1 MTYDSNNIFAKILR
15 GEIPCQKIDEDEH
28 TLSFADINPQA
39 PVHILVIPKG
49 AYCDWADFAA
59 TASAVEMAAFT
70 KAIHRVAELTGIS
83 KTGYR
88 VISNTGLDS
97 HQEVPHLH
105 MHVLGGGP
113 VGPLLNIGVSAM
125 ISSNELVFSL

>member
-59 TASAVEMAAFT
+59 TASAAEMAAFT

-83 KTGYR
+83 KTER
-88 VISNTGLDS
+88 MLIFVDFLARDFPTQDFSKNIIVI
-97 HQEVPHLH
+97 
-105 MHVLGGGP
+105 
-113 VGPLLNIGVSAM
+113 VGHNY
-125 ISSNELVFSL
+125 SSL

>member
-1 MTYDSNNIFAKILR
+1 MTYVSYNVVSRILR
-15 GEIPCQKIDEDEH
+15 GESPSEKIDEDEH

-59 TASAVEMAAFT
+59 TASAVEMVAFT

-97 HQEVPHLH
+97 NQEVPHLH
-105 MHVLGGGP
+105 MHVLGGAP
-113 VGPLLNIGVSAM
+113 VGPLVLAKSQ
-125 ISSNELVFSL
+125 L

>member
-1 MTYDSNNIFAKILR
+1 MAYDKNNVFAKILR
-15 GEIPCQKIDEDEH
+15 GEIPCTAIDEDEH

-49 AYCDWADFAA
+49 PYTDWSHFTVNASGEEI
-59 TASAVEMAAFT
+59 TAFVR
-70 KAIHRVAELTGIS
+70 AINRVANIMGIS

-88 VISNTGLDS
+88 VISNIGFDG

-105 MHVLGGGP
+105 MHVLGGAP
-113 VGPLLNIGVSAM
+113 IGH
-125 ISSNELVFSL
+125 LVAQKS

>member
-15 GEIPCQKIDEDEH
+15 GEIPCQKIDEDDY

-49 AYCDWADFAA
+49 AYRDWADFAA
-59 TASAVEMAAFT
+59 TASAVEIVAFT
-70 KAIHRVAELTGIS
+70 KAIQRVAELTGIN

-113 VGPLLNIGVSAM
+113 VGPLV
-125 ISSNELVFSL
+125 LVKSQL

>member
-1 MTYDSNNIFAKILR
+1 MDYDKNNVFAKILR
-15 GEIPCQKIDEDEH
+15 GEIPCTVIDEDEY

-49 AYCDWADFAA
+49 AYTDWSDFAA
-59 TASAVEMAAFT
+59 NASGEEMSAFF
-70 KAIHRVAELTGIS
+70 KAISRVAESTGIG

-88 VISNTGLDS
+88 VISNIGTDS

-105 MHVLGGGP
+105 MHVLGGAP
-113 VGPLLNIGVSAM
+113 IGPLVVAKK
-125 ISSNELVFSL
+125 

>member
-39 PVHILVIPKG
+39 PVHVLVIPKG
-49 AYCDWADFAA
+49 AYCDWADFAV

-70 KAIHRVAELTGIS
+70 KAIHRVGRINRHQQNRLSGDFQ
-83 KTGYR
+83 YR
-88 VISNTGLDS
+88 FGQSSRSATSSYACPWRCACWAIGFG
-97 HQEVPHLH
+97 EIPA
-105 MHVLGGGP
+105 LG
-113 VGPLLNIGVSAM
+113 NC
-125 ISSNELVFSL
+125 

>member
-15 GEIPCQKIDEDEH
+15 GEIPCKKIDEDEH

-70 KAIHRVAELTGIS
+70 NAIPRVAELTGS
-83 KTGYR
+83 STTGYR
-88 VISNTGLDS
+88 VISNTGLNS

-113 VGPLLNIGVSAM
+113 VGPLVLAKSQLEPLA
-125 ISSNELVFSL
+125 

>member
-28 TLSFADINPQA
+28 TLIFDDINPQA

-59 TASAVEMAAFT
+59 TASEVDIVAFT
-70 KAIHRVAELTGIS
+70 KVLPSFADLTGIS

-105 MHVLGGGP
+105 MHVLGGAP
-113 VGPLLNIGVSAM
+113 VGPLVLAKSQ
-125 ISSNELVFSL
+125 L

>member
-1 MTYDSNNIFAKILR
+1 MTYDSNNIFAKILC

-39 PVHILVIPKG
+39 PVHVLVIPKG

-83 KTGYR
+83 KTERMFIFVDFLTRDFATQDFGKNIIA
-88 VISNTGLDS
+88 VISHGC
-97 HQEVPHLH
+97 
-105 MHVLGGGP
+105 
-113 VGPLLNIGVSAM
+113 
-125 ISSNELVFSL
+125 SSLR

>member
-15 GEIPCQKIDEDEH
+15 GEIPCKKIDEDEH

-105 MHVLGGGP
+105 MHVLGGAP
-113 VGPLLNIGVSAM
+113 VGPL
-125 ISSNELVFSL
+125 VFGKTPALGDG